1 MKNLNC
7 WNKPAALLGA
17 IAIVAGSVQATAI
30 GVATSP
36 ASTTSQDAEKISF
49 EDSATFQIAQAD
61 TLCRK
66 VTPKEGLT
74 VRQNPDPKS
83 VRVGGVAMNTQVTLF
98 QGATSVKA
106 SDGRLWIQI
115 TAPVKGYIA
124 TGYPNNEANLASCTI
139 SQAPSPSPAPAPAP

>member
-1 MKNLNC
+1 MKNLSS

-17 IAIVAGSVQATAI
+17 IAIVAGSLQATAI
-30 GVATSP
+30 GVATP
-36 ASTTSQDAEKISF
+36 PTSTTSQDAEKISF

-83 VRVGGVAMNTQVTLF
+83 PRVGGVANNTQVTLF
-98 QGATSVKA
+98 QGATSV
-106 SDGRLWIQI
+106 
-115 TAPVKGYIA
+115 
-124 TGYPNNEANLASCTI
+124 
-139 SQAPSPSPAPAPAP
+139 